1 MSEKT
6 SNFINTVGL
15 LARNEYLSRDKWI
28 LPSVCIAQAALESGW
43 NLNARSV
50 FGIKG
55 NGFTSTT
62 SEFYNGNYV
71 QIEDTFRDY
80 PNLASSVV
88 GYYDFLRDTITEDGL
103 NIRYGKALNKAD
115 YHEAIDGLINTYDY
129 PYATDPDYIT
139 KITSII
145 EDFNLVKFDLREEIK
160 VSEEIPQ
167 EVENVAEIAAET
179 SADSYIVQ
187 SGDTLS
193 GIAEMMCTDWQTLAT
208 INNIENPNLIYPGQS
223 IKNPNG
229 ATVAINPTAYTVKS
243 GDTLSGIASQF
254 GTDYVTLAQ
263 INGIENPNLI
273 YAGQIITLP

>member
-55 NGFTSTT
+55 SGFSSTT
-62 SEFYNGNYV
+62 SEFYDGNYV

-80 PNLASSVV
+80 PDLASSVV

-103 NIRYGKALNKAD
+103 NVRYGKALNKAD

-145 EDFNLVKFDLREEIK
+145 EDFNLVKFDLREEEHAD
-160 VSEEIPQ
+160 EEVVA
-167 EVENVAEIAAET
+167 EVENIATIEPQT
-179 SADSYIVQ
+179 STDAYVVQ

-193 GIAEMMCTDWQTLAT
+193 GIAEMMGTDYQTLADF
-208 INNIENPNLIYPGQS
+208 NGIENVNLIYPGQ
-223 IKNPNG
+223 IINKPNF
-229 ATVAINPTAYTVKS
+229 APTEHSKVYTVQS

-254 GTDYVTLAQ
+254 GTDYQILAQ
-263 INGIENPNLI
+263 INNIENPNLI
-273 YAGQIITLP
+273 YAGQDIILP